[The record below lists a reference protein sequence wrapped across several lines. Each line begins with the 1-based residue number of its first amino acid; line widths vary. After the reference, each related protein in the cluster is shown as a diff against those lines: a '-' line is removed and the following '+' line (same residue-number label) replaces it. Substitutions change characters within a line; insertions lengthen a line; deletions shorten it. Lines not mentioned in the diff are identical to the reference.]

1 MTGLFGKIL
10 VATDGSE
17 NNRAAVQEAIRIAG
31 AGGATLYAAYVID
44 TTVFESA
51 STDAPVTDL
60 YRVLRTEAQ
69 DSLNQVKSLAGDVPV
84 EPVVLEGKPA
94 GEIVRFAE
102 ENGIDLIVMGT
113 RGKSGIERLFLGSVA
128 EKVIRTAG
136 TKILIV
142 KK

>member
-1 MTGLFGKIL
+1 MTGLFRKIL

-17 NNRAAVQEAIRIAG
+17 NNRTAVSEAVRIAAADG
-31 AGGATLYAAYVID
+31 SNLYAVYVID

-60 YRVLRTEAQ
+60 YRVLRKEAQ
-69 DSLNQVKSLAGDVPV
+69 ESLDKVKTLAGGVPV
-84 EPVVLEGKPA
+84 ETVILEGKPA

-102 ENGIDLIVMGT
+102 KNGIDLIVLGT
-113 RGKSGIERLFLGSVA
+113 RGKSGIERLLLGSVA
-128 EKVIRTAG
+128 DKVIRTAG
-136 TKILIV
+136 TRVLIV

>member
-69 DSLNQVKSLAGDVPV
+69 DSLDQVKSLAGDVPV